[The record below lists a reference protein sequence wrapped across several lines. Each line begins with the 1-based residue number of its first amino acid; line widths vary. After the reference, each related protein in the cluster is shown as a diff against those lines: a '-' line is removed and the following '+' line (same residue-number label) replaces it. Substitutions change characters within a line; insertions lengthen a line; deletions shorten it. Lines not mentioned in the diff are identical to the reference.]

1 MAMSRSRS
9 RRVKERRAREQKRI
23 AVIVAGTASLLL
35 AGAVLWLLHAPP
47 RATAA
52 IGGPFR
58 LSASNGQII
67 DNRSFPGRFTLL
79 YFGYTHCQ
87 DICPTTLAALA
98 GALKLLGHDADR
110 VQPLFVTVDPGR
122 DTPTVLQMYLAK
134 FTPQLI
140 GLTGTPQQ
148 IAAIER
154 AFHITSI
161 VHRTAIGY
169 DLDHSAVLYLMSP
182 DGRFVA
188 PIRAGETAPAMAATL
203 ARYLS

>member
-1 MAMSRSRS
+1 M
-9 RRVKERRAREQKRI
+9 KERHAREQKRI
-23 AVIVAGTASLLL
+23 AAIVAGTASLLL

-58 LSASNGQII
+58 LPASNGQII
-67 DNRSFPGRFTLL
+67 DSRSFPGRFRLL

-87 DICPTTLAALA
+87 DICPTTLDALA

-122 DTPTVLQMYLAK
+122 DTPMVLQTYLAK
-134 FTPQLI
+134 FSPQLV

-154 AFHITSI
+154 AFHVTSI
-161 VHRTAIGY
+161 VHGTATGY
-169 DLDHSAVLYLMSP
+169 DIDHSAVLYLMSP

-188 PIRAGETAPAMAATL
+188 PIRAGTTAAAMAATL